1 MKSIGENIAV
11 LRKNKGMTQEALASA
26 IGVSSQAVSK
36 WENGTNLPDVALLP
50 ILADIFEVNID
61 QMFGRGL
68 SESCSSEQVLE
79 KGCEALLNVMGSSLY
94 SSHYRNGAEP
104 DKTFEDS
111 QKDYRNYLKEHED
124 ARTAVFRSHG
134 AVYYR
139 EERGG
144 MLLKK
149 PEEGWVSLLKSE
161 KAVEL
166 LEMLCIKDFRIAL
179 VEVLKS
185 RKTMF
190 TLGAICQNCDIED
203 EAALEV
209 KLRESGMFK
218 THQVEVDGRMLDLY
232 ELAFPEGALVMLY
245 ATFAFAD
252 ECAQYKEHFYNYNGC
267 HIQDLMG

>member
-26 IGVSSQAVSK
+26 IGVSPQSVSK
-36 WENGTNLPDVALLP
+36 WENSTNLPDIALLP

-111 QKDYRNYLKEHED
+111 QKDYRNYLKEHVD
-124 ARTAVFRSHG
+124 SRTAVFHSHG

-144 MLLKK
+144 LLLKK
-149 PEEGWVSLLKSE
+149 PEAGWVSLLKSE

-179 VEVLKS
+179 VEILKS
-185 RKTMF
+185 RKTLF
-190 TLGAICQNCDIED
+190 TLGAICQKCDIED
-203 EAALEV
+203 EAALEA

-218 THQVEVDGRMLDLY
+218 TQQVEVDGRMLDLY
-232 ELAFPEGALVMLY
+232 ELSLSDGMLVMLY
-245 ATFAFAD
+245 AVFAFAD
-252 ECAQYKEHFYNYNGC
+252 ECAQFKEHFYNYSGC
-267 HIQDLMG
+267 QIQDLMG

>member
-61 QMFGRGL
+61 RLFGRGL
-68 SESCSSEQVLE
+68 SESYSPEQVFE
-79 KGCEALLNVMGSSLY
+79 KGCEALLNVMGSSF
-94 SSHYRNGAEP
+94 YRNGEES
-104 DKTFEDS
+104 DKTFEES
-111 QKDYRNYLKEHED
+111 QKNYRKNLKEHED
-124 ARTAVFRSHG
+124 VRTAVFHSHG

-144 MLLKK
+144 LLLKK
-149 PEEGWVSLLKSE
+149 PEAGWVSLLKSE
-161 KAVEL
+161 KAIEL
-166 LEMLCIKDFRIAL
+166 MEMLCTKDFRIAL
-179 VEVLKS
+179 AEILKS

-190 TLGAICQNCDIED
+190 TLGAICQKCDIED
-203 EAALEV
+203 EAALEA

-218 THQVEVDGRMLDLY
+218 TQQVEVDGRMLDLY
-232 ELAFPEGALVMLY
+232 ELSLSDGALVMLY
-245 ATFAFAD
+245 AVFAFAD
-252 ECAQYKEHFYNYNGC
+252 ECAQYKEHLYNYNGC